1 MNFFEFRYDIR
12 VNEDSIWSTNTYI
25 FYNRLVLNT
34 IIVIFGIEV
43 WVMKQ
48 WIKNNQKIDKKVVNS
63 DRKLSLEKKP
73 SFSKWSPDFHAN
85 GTIFKF
91 SNFVATE
98 RKCSARVVRQHR
110 LSRYTSTSDTSIS
123 TAFRKWSNFFWK
135 KIFILKK

>member
-1 MNFFEFRYDIR
+1 MKIQYCQRIRISFVIEEYYICHNSYD
-12 VNEDSIWSTNTYI
+12 
-25 FYNRLVLNT
+25 
-34 IIVIFGIEV
+34 GIEV

-48 WIKNNQKIDKKVVNS
+48 WIKNNKKIDKKVVNS
-63 DRKLSLEKKP
+63 DRKLRLEKKP

-135 KIFILKK
+135 IFCIKKIKKLIKK

>member
-1 MNFFEFRYDIR
+1 MNFFDFSYDIR
-12 VNEDSIWSTNTYI
+12 VNEDSIWTTNTYI
-25 FYNRLVLNT
+25 FYISLVLNT
-34 IIVIFGIEV
+34 IIVIFCIEV

-48 WIKNNQKIDKKVVNS
+48 WIKNNKKIDKKVVNS
-63 DRKLSLEKKP
+63 DRKLRLEKKP

-98 RKCSARVVRQHR
+98 RKCSARVVRQQW

-135 KIFILKK
+135 KFLY